1 MSRSQPASSTIRGG
15 LTIVAAMAL
24 IGLIDNFVPIIAK
37 ESGLW
42 QFHALRSL
50 IAVAII
56 ALVIKS
62 RGRTLMPKRPLAVA
76 LRSLAIAASML
87 LYFGSLALMP
97 IAEAGAGLFSSP
109 IFVLIYSALFFKT
122 RVGLWR
128 ILAVGA
134 GFVGVIMVLKPDLS
148 DFQLIILFP
157 LAAGMLYGLGQTVTR
172 HWCSDED
179 TLVVLLGF
187 FVAIGIA
194 GLVGTAVLTAFPPTA
209 ELRESAP
216 FFLTGWEPPSARF
229 LFWTV
234 VQAVGSIV
242 AVAGLVRGYQ
252 IADPTFMGVFEYS
265 FLLFAGIWGYIL
277 WRDLPDATAVL
288 GICLI
293 IAAGA
298 TITLRSRRLA
308 SG

>member
-1 MSRSQPASSTIRGG
+1 MSSLQPASSTIRGG
-15 LTIVAAMAL
+15 LMIVAAMSL
-24 IGLIDNFVPIIAK
+24 IGLIDNFVPIIAE
-37 ESGLW
+37 ESGVW

-62 RGRTLMPKRPLAVA
+62 RGRHLMPKRPLAVA
-76 LRSLAIAASML
+76 LRSSAIAASML

-97 IAEAGAGLFSSP
+97 IAEAGAGLFTSP
-109 IFVLIYSALFFKT
+109 IFVLIFSVLFFKI
-122 RVGLWR
+122 RVGIWR
-128 ILAVGA
+128 IVAVGA
-134 GFVGVIMVLKPDLS
+134 GFAGVIMVLKPDLS
-148 DFQLIILFP
+148 DFQPIILFP
-157 LAAGMLYGLGQTVTR
+157 MAAGMLYGLGQTVTR
-172 HWCSDED
+172 HWCADED

-194 GLVGTAVLTAFPPTA
+194 GFIGTAVLTAVPPSV

-216 FFLTGWEPPSARF
+216 FFLTGWEPPTARF

-234 VQAVGSIV
+234 VQAVGSII
-242 AVAGLVRGYQ
+242 AVAGLIRGYQ

-265 FLLFAGIWGYIL
+265 FLLFAGVWGYVL
-277 WRDLPDATAVL
+277 WRHLPDATALL

-298 TITLRSRRLA
+298 TITIRSKNVA
-308 SG
+308 PG